1 MLGAT
6 TNAGKCL
13 GGDLLLITVHS
24 IYVLYLLN
32 VFLALV
38 YTKAKQVV
46 LPDT

>member
-1 MLGAT
+1 MLGAA

-13 GGDLLLITVHS
+13 DGDLLLITVHS

-32 VFLALV
+32 VSLALV